1 MLYAIHPET
10 RKSRCEV
17 LISRYFLD
25 DSLNS
30 GLCLGCDRTRM
41 AASPSGSFSALLLAF
56 RWKFQP
62 SLRWSKVNSPDTPP
76 PTQRGCK
83 RRAPNDASTKNRESF
98 GQLRPSL
105 QVQRGNLR
113 ARAIPAAQV
122 QKSEEI
128 ARTLLPGILAQR
140 ARAFRASWG
149 RSSDSKIEV
158 EPGFLWNELIKTTS
172 GIVFLVRTYVGRMR
186 C

>member
-76 PTQRGCK
+76 PLREVANAEPQTTHPRKTGKALNSSDLLYRFSEVICAHERFPQLRF
-83 RRAPNDASTKNRESF
+83 RRARR
-98 GQLRPSL
+98 LRG
-105 QVQRGNLR
+105 RCC
-113 ARAIPAAQV
+113 
-122 QKSEEI
+122 
-128 ARTLLPGILAQR
+128 
-140 ARAFRASWG
+140 RASWPKELG
-149 RSSDSKIEV
+149 RFAHHGVGVRIPKSRLNRV
-158 EPGFLWNELIKTTS
+158 FFGTS
-172 GIVFLVRTYVGRMR
+172 
-186 C
+186 